1 MVLEEILL
9 IPGNEFNL
17 MAFTVINTIVCISID
32 LLILL
37 SKLTNYKIKC
47 PFKMQFKNFKGF
59 PESTD
64 LS

>member
-1 MVLEEILL
+1 MVLEEMLL

-47 PFKMQFKNFKGF
+47 SFKMQFKNFKGF
-59 PESTD
+59 LESTD